1 MRAVKISAKWWY
13 MNELSGVIL
22 AAGRGTR
29 LFPITEKLPKPLVP
43 IGDRTLIE
51 YQLDILKELDI
62 NKCLVVIG
70 HYGFE
75 IAKLL
80 GNGSKYGMQ
89 IDYVEQKDPLGIAN
103 ALTYTAAKVNGR
115 FLLMLGDIFFETG
128 NIRSMLQLMQEKQAN
143 GILATKIE
151 NNHNALKKNFAV
163 YYDEEGLVYKV
174 VEKPTM
180 LVNNIKGCGMYMFDS
195 NIFEAV
201 NRTPRTALRNEY
213 ELTDS
218 IQIFIDLGYKVY
230 YSNVIS
236 DDLNITFLKDLFDI
250 NMNWVKRHNNH
261 AVFGE
266 NVEVG
271 KNVELHNVVIGDNV
285 KIEENVV
292 LNNTLVLADAHIEKD
307 AEITNA
313 IVSRDN
319 VLRI

>member
-1 MRAVKISAKWWY
+1 MDAGVCLKEILLKNLVNISRAAAYTSSAVKNSARGDIQ
-13 MNELSGVIL
+13 MSELSGVIL
-22 AAGRGTR
+22 AAGRGSR
-29 LFPITEKLPKPLVP
+29 LYPITERLPKPLVP

-51 YQLDILKELDI
+51 YQIDILKKLGID
-62 NKCLVVIG
+62 KCFVVIG
-70 HYGFE
+70 HFGF
-75 IAKLL
+75 A
-80 GNGSKYGMQ
+80 
-89 IDYVEQKDPLGIAN
+89 
-103 ALTYTAAKVNGR
+103 YTANKINGR
-115 FLLMLGDIFFETG
+115 FLLMLGDIFFETR
-128 NIRSMLQLMQEKQAN
+128 NIQSMLQLMQEKQAN

-151 NNHNALKKNFAV
+151 NDHAALKKNFAV

-180 LVNNIKGCGMYMFDS
+180 LVNNIKGCGMYLFDS

-236 DDLNITFLKDLFDI
+236 EDLNITFLKDLFDI
-250 NMNWVKRHNNH
+250 NMNWLKKHPNH
-261 AVFGE
+261 FILGE
-266 NVEVG
+266 NVEIG
-271 KNVELHNVVIGDNV
+271 KNVELHNVAIGDNV

-292 LNNTLVLADAHIEKD
+292 LNDTLVLSDARIEKG
-307 AEITNA
+307 AEITHA
-313 IVSRDN
+313 IVTRDN